1 MPHYEYKAI
10 PAPAKGEKAKGV
22 RTPEGRF
29 AQAIENVLNR
39 YGESGWEYVR
49 AELLPNQERS
59 GLTGSTTE
67 WRTLLIFRRAQ
78 ESDEE
83 VISPRVL
90 DSPGVIPEESAGARL
105 AMGAQRD
112 AEPEESNAPAVVATQ
127 PDDDPANETVV
138 PYPTLTAV
146 EPDKEDDPA
155 KDR

>member
-1 MPHYEYKAI
+1 MPHYEYKVI

-67 WRTLLIFRRAQ
+67 WRTMLIFRRAQ
-78 ESDEE
+78 ESEE
-83 VISPRVL
+83 DVVSPRVL
-90 DSPGVIPEESAGARL
+90 DSPGLMPEETTGARL

-112 AEPEESNAPAVVATQ
+112 DDTEESGAPAIVSKA
-127 PDDDPANETVV
+127 PEDDAANETVV

-146 EPDKEDDPA
+146 EPDKEDDSN